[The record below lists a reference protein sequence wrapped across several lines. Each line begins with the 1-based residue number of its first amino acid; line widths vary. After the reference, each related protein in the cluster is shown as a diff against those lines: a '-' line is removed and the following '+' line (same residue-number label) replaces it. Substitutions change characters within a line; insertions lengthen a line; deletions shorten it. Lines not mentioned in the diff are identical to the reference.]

1 MGASVLTKQHM
12 PDWAANWKA
21 EWCVALTLL
30 RRELRGGLKGFTVFL
45 ASLFLGVAAIAGV
58 GSIGASLKAGLQA
71 DGQRLLGG
79 DVDLRLHNRGAT
91 DSQRKWVHDR
101 SRAIS
106 SVVKMRAMARPVG
119 VRDKRTLVELKAVDG
134 AYPLVGSFVSDPN
147 QPLPSLLSESDGAW
161 GAVVDAN
168 LLSRLGLALGARI
181 NVGKAV
187 YQIRATVAQ
196 EPDRVASLFSFGP
209 RLLVSQASLAATDLI
224 QPGSQLHSH
233 LRARLPPG
241 VSLDAWRTDL
251 MAAFPQAGWRVRGAH
266 EAAPGVRRFMER
278 MSLFLGFVGLT
289 VLLVGGI
296 GVAGTVSSF
305 LATKTNTIATLKCLG
320 APGRLVFRLYMG
332 QVMVLAILG
341 VALGCIVGGALPFVF
356 KALAADNL
364 PAQPI
369 AAIYWRPLAL
379 SALFGF
385 TTAATF
391 ALWPVARACNVPA
404 AALFRDTVA
413 PVLNKPKRGYQLAAL
428 MGVVFLAALT
438 LWSSADRYFAAWFV
452 GGALATFALLILGAR
467 LMMRQAKF
475 YSGGGSTALRMALS
489 NLHRPGSATLG
500 VVLSLGLGLSVMAA
514 IALIEGNLSAQINER
529 LPERAPAFFFMD
541 IQPHQVAAFDA
552 AVTGIAG
559 TSGFQRVPTLRGRIV
574 KIAGVPVEK
583 AEVAPG
589 SQWAI
594 RGDRALT
601 HAAAQRPNT
610 IITAGTW
617 WPKNYSGPPLISL
630 DAGLAKGFG
639 IDVGDSLSIN
649 VLGREITAEIGSLRD
664 IDWRSLRFDFAII
677 FAPGALDG
685 APQTHIAA
693 IEAPVSSEDAVEAA
707 ATDGFPNI
715 SAIRVRDALE
725 AASEMLSG
733 IGAAV
738 RGTAALTVL
747 AGAIVLAGTLAAG
760 RRRRIYESVVFKV
773 LGATRRRLALVF
785 AVEYGLLGLVTG
797 VLAAGVGTLTAWA
810 VVKFLMHME
819 WIFLPGTLAVTLILC
834 ILVTLAVGFLGT
846 WRALGHSAAP
856 FLRND

>member
-1 MGASVLTKQHM
+1 MKPIVS
-12 PDWAANWKA
+12 DWRA
-21 EWCVALTLL
+21 EWRVALTLL

-58 GSIGASLKAGLQA
+58 GSIGAALQAGLQA

-79 DVDLRLHNRGAT
+79 DVDLRLHNRSAT
-91 DSQRKWVHDR
+91 DVQTDWVREHAD
-101 SRAIS
+101 AIS

-119 VRDKRTLVELKAVDG
+119 VLGKRSLVELKAVDG
-134 AYPLVGSFVSDPN
+134 AYPLIGSFVSDPN
-147 QPLPSLLSESDGAW
+147 QPLSNLLSKTNGAW

-168 LLSRLGLALGARI
+168 LLSRLDIRLGARI
-181 NVGKAV
+181 KVGEAV
-187 YQIRATVAQ
+187 YQIRATVAR
-196 EPDRVASLFSFGP
+196 EPDRVANLFSFGP
-209 RLLVSQASLAATDLI
+209 RLLVSQASMPATELV
-224 QPGSQLHSH
+224 QPGSQTHSH
-233 LRARLPPG
+233 LRALLQPG
-241 VSLDAWRTDL
+241 VSLDVWKADL

-266 EAAPGVRRFMER
+266 EAAPGVRRFMDR

-332 QVMVLAILG
+332 QVMVLAVLG
-341 VALGCIVGGALPFVF
+341 VALGCMVGGALPFVF
-356 KALAADNL
+356 EALAGDTL

-369 AAIYWRPLAL
+369 AAIYWQPLGL
-379 SALFGF
+379 SALFGL

-391 ALWPVARACNVPA
+391 ALSPVARACCVPA

-413 PVLNKPKRGYQLAAL
+413 PVLSKPKRVYQLAAIA
-428 MGVVFLAALT
+428 GVVLLASLT
-438 LWSSADRYFAAWFV
+438 LWSSPDRYFAAWFV
-452 GGALATFALLILGAR
+452 GGALATFALLTLGAR
-467 LMMRQAKF
+467 LMMRQAKS
-475 YSGGGSTALRMALS
+475 YPRGANTALRMALG

-541 IQPHQVAAFDA
+541 IQPHQVQAFDA

-601 HAAAQRPNT
+601 YATTPRAGAK
-610 IITAGTW
+610 ITAGAW
-617 WPKNYSGPPLISL
+617 WPENYTGPPVISL
-630 DAGLAKGFG
+630 DAGLARGFG
-639 IDVGDSLSIN
+639 IDVGDSLTMN
-649 VLGREITAEIGSLRD
+649 VLGREITAEVTSLRE

-677 FAPGALDG
+677 FAPGTLDG

-693 IEAPVSSEDAVEAA
+693 IEAPVSKEHAVEAA
-707 ATDGFPNI
+707 ATDAFPNI

-725 AASEMLSG
+725 AAGEMLSG

-785 AVEYGLLGLVTG
+785 AVEYGLLGALTG
-797 VLAAGVGTLTAWA
+797 ILAAGVGTLTAWA
-810 VVKFLMHME
+810 VVKYLMHME
-819 WIFLPGTLAVTLILC
+819 WIFLPGTLAATLILC
-834 ILVTLAVGFLGT
+834 IAVTLVVGFLGT
-846 WRALGHSAAP
+846 WRALGHSSAR